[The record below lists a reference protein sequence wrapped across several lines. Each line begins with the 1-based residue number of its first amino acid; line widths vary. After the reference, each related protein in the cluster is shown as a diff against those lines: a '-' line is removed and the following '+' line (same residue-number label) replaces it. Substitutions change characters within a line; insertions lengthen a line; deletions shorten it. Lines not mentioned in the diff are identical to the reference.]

1 MVGVG
6 RSWQFHR
13 MRLITISVL
22 EWRQDKPDKASGE
35 DLSDTE
41 ELEPS
46 KNQRL
51 RRFYVKC
58 EMLAGE
64 LCPAFNPVYGRA
76 FVWVASGA
84 ARAQAVC

>member
-35 DLSDTE
+35 GLSDTE

-64 LCPAFNPVYGRA
+64 VTPCFQPCLRSCFRMGG
-76 FVWVASGA
+76 FWGG
-84 ARAQAVC
+84 